1 MLNNLMHQSV
11 IKHVKTGYD
20 AQGRETTGV
29 TSTLVCRF
37 VEQPKSRLLPNQ
49 QIQVI
54 DATMYIDGGAEI
66 EINDK
71 VVYEGNNYKVHAVI
85 PNRGRRGTV
94 HHTTCEL
101 IKYQI

>member
-1 MLNNLMHQSV
+1 MIANLTHQSV

-20 AQGRETTGV
+20 AQGRETTGT

-37 VEQPKSRLLPNQ
+37 VEKPKSRMLPNQ

-54 DATMYIDGGAEI
+54 DATMYIDGDANI
-66 EINDK
+66 NTNDK
-71 VVYEGNNYKVHAVI
+71 IVYDGNNYKVHAVI
-85 PNRGRRGTV
+85 PNRGRKGTV